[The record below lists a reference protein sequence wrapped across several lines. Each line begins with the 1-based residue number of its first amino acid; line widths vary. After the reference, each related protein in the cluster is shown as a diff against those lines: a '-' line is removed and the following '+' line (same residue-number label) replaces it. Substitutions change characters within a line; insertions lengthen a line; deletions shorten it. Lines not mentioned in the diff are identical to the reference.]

1 MEELST
7 LIRETED
14 WLRDNPKADSTAR
27 LEMIGRLR
35 ELNKQFNKYEN
46 ESEPTKIK

>member
-1 MEELST
+1 MEALLTS
-7 LIRETED
+7 IRETED

-35 ELNKQFNKYEN
+35 ESKEQLNTYKN